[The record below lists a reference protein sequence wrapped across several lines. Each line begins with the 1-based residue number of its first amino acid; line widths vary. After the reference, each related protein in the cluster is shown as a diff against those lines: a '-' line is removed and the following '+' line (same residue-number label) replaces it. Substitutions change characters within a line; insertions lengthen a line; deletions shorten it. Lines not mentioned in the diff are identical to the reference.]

1 MAEQIPYGVA
11 QSLINRLASAA
22 FREFGRIYGVMDELE
37 RLKSTVE
44 SIRVVLLDAEDKQE
58 QSRAVQIWIRRL
70 KDDVLYPADN
80 LLDEFLI
87 EDSRHKIVKSHK
99 NKVRQDWEIN
109 RDELIQFWM
118 AQGYLEC
125 SDEKQLIED
134 IAGSDCCY
142 LDSESKRLVG
152 SPMHVMLKSGDIGL
166 LKSVDA
172 SRMRTLILLSDNN
185 KMIMNEEE
193 FPVILK
199 FKYLR
204 VLKLSSCSLSELQDS
219 IAKLKHLRYFHLVWC
234 YGLGSLLKSL
244 SNIVCL
250 HALILEEIEE
260 VEFSAKDVSNLINL
274 RHLNIF
280 LIEIEEEDKMPSGFG
295 KLSAGKRS
303 KDLIFSKWISSLTN
317 IVSITFFN
325 ISGLKY
331 LPPMERLPFLK
342 SLDIIELYNLEYI
355 CYEEPLLPDT
365 FYPSLE
371 TLKIYECGRLRG
383 WLRMKDDIIDE
394 DDDENFSQSHHLS
407 FPPSLS
413 DLYIS
418 GSKLLTRM
426 PTFPNLGKKLELL
439 ESNSEI
445 LEATL
450 NTVGSKSLIEVPPLS
465 LIKFMNLVGVYLDVK
480 KFPKN
485 CVQNLTSLE
494 HLIFDELPSR
504 TFQAF
509 EISFKDNLNYLPSL
523 REIKFF
529 LCLELDALPDWI
541 CNLSSLEH
549 IEIWFCKKIASL
561 PEGMPRLTKL
571 QTLKIVDC
579 PDLIEECETQ
589 TSATWPKIAH
599 IPNIILRKY

>member
-1 MAEQIPYGVA
+1 
-11 QSLINRLASAA
+11 
-22 FREFGRIYGVMDELE
+22 
-37 RLKSTVE
+37 
-44 SIRVVLLDAEDKQE
+44 
-58 QSRAVQIWIRRL
+58 
-70 KDDVLYPADN
+70 
-80 LLDEFLI
+80 
-87 EDSRHKIVKSHK
+87 
-99 NKVRQDWEIN
+99 
-109 RDELIQFWM
+109 
-118 AQGYLEC
+118 
-125 SDEKQLIED
+125 
-134 IAGSDCCY
+134 
-142 LDSESKRLVG
+142 
-152 SPMHVMLKSGDIGL
+152 MLKSGDIGL

-193 FPVILK
+193 LPVILK

-485 CVQNLTSLE
+485 WVQNLTSLE